1 MKRYC
6 KNCRWWQKTKIGE
19 PKTCCNVDS
28 DNRFDATAEDY
39 SCNHWMPEI
48 EQDGFATWNLHEK

>member
-6 KNCRWWQKTKIGE
+6 KNCRWWQ
-19 PKTCCNVDS
+19 NVDS
-28 DNRFDATAEDY
+28 DNRFDVTAEDY